1 MENHRKDTIVIF
13 AGYPDK
19 MEQFLNR
26 NPGLKSRIAFRIPFN
41 DYTPVELFK
50 ILELMISD
58 SKMILSNEVKD
69 KILKIFEKVCQ
80 QENFGNGDCEKHI

>member
-26 NPGLKSRIAFRIPFN
+26 NPGLKSRIAFHIPFN
-41 DYTPVELFK
+41 DYTPESCLRY
-50 ILELMISD
+50 L
-58 SKMILSNEVKD
+58 N
-69 KILKIFEKVCQ
+69 
-80 QENFGNGDCEKHI
+80 